1 MEIKILKEIME
12 DVKAS
17 AKEIRE
23 HLKGKGVFMV
33 NVMGSPGSGKTSL
46 IRKLIEKLAPL
57 KAGVI
62 EGDIETTRDAE
73 QLAGLNVP
81 VMQINTA
88 PFGGECHLEPSWILS
103 ALKELPLEEI
113 DCLFVENVGNL
124 VCPAEFDIGAHLQMV
139 VLSVTEG
146 EDKPLKYPLAFRVSH
161 IVALSKIDLLP
172 YLSYRLEQVESNIKK
187 TNPELKLFA
196 LSAEKDKG
204 VKELANFLK
213 EKVETFK
220 K

>member
-1 MEIKILKEIME
+1 MKIKVLKEIME

-23 HLKGKGVFMV
+23 HLREKGVFMI

-62 EGDIETTRDAE
+62 EGDIETTKDAE

-81 VMQINTA
+81 VLQINTA

-103 ALKELPLEEI
+103 ALKEFPLDEI

-161 IVALSKIDLLP
+161 VVALSKIDLLP
-172 YLSYRLEQVESNIKK
+172 YLSYNLEQVKDNIRK
-187 TNPELKLFA
+187 TNPDLKLFA
-196 LSAEKDKG
+196 LTAEKDEG
-204 VKELANFLK
+204 VEELVTFLK
-213 EKVETFK
+213 DKIEAFK